1 VQIVCLLPEFEALVR
16 SARSNVDFKRRFRAW
31 LDGQTDGP
39 LGPLLSDMVR
49 LWSGT
54 GTGHT
59 LAEARAVLRR
69 IGGRDPTERARGAI
83 ARFASVAGV
92 TPDCDV
98 VLFAG
103 LRRPEGY
110 SRFDEGRNTIFIGL
124 DHASNQQYAD
134 HLELILAHELTHA
147 VRDPTLEVLADYDG
161 WPAMTH
167 DDFVERHPFREHL
180 VSEALAT
187 AVSEIGYPGKP
198 EWRYIYFAPDD
209 HAWCDGHRREIADR
223 MRRALADAEDYDTFY
238 ARGSVTPDSPDCCD
252 YYFGLHFGRHVLARE
267 PAAPILRTP
276 CTEILARF
284 LEPFVHEFVGPAPG
298 DRGRAERAAA
308 RVDER
313 AARDATEDELLAEGV
328 RRFQSDLAGLLSA
341 RPGAARDAQHALE
354 AAVAGERL
362 EYAGEPHDVGIG
374 PLALSAEDEAYLR
387 WVTER
392 LLGTAEKVVELYRR
406 DPEVRAYF
414 GFPPHLEQHA
424 LGEPG
429 YRPLVPIGRFDSFW
443 NGKRVRFLEL
453 NTNGTAAIVLADR
466 IGPLFLGLDA
476 TRPIVARHRLQA
488 LPLVRPLVDTLLD
501 CWRQAAEA
509 RGLAERPAHVAIVD
523 WDGLPTRHEL
533 VQLGQAL
540 GADGLDVTV
549 VDPKQLTYDGVR
561 LSARGQAI
569 DLVYRRLTTV
579 DIVRHPDALRP
590 LLDAARDGRVV
601 VVGSG
606 PADVAHSK
614 RLFAVLTHE
623 RWRRHFTM
631 EERALIDAHVPW
643 TRIFRPGLT
652 LHGGRLRDLRE
663 LALAERERFVLKP
676 AEGAEGRDVV
686 LGVELAAAEWER
698 EISRRYG
705 GYDVIQECVEAPE
718 RTFVVPDGDGLSAV
732 SQHLHLGEYVFGGT
746 LAGFLARVST
756 ELVLS
761 VSSDDRVVPCL
772 VLAGET
778 EDDRSSDL
786 SHP

>member
-1 VQIVCLLPEFEALVR
+1 MQIVCLLPEFETLVR

-31 LDGQTDGP
+31 LDAQANGP
-39 LGPLLSDMVR
+39 LAPLVSDMVR

-69 IGGRDPTERARGAI
+69 LDGVDPTQRAREAI
-83 ARFASVAGV
+83 ERYATAAGIA
-92 TPDCDV
+92 PDCDI
-98 VLFAG
+98 VLLAG

-124 DHASNQQYAD
+124 DHASNLQHED
-134 HLELILAHELTHA
+134 HLPLILAHELTHA
-147 VRDPTLEVLADYDG
+147 VRDPTPEVLADYDG

-187 AVSEIGYPGKP
+187 ALSELAYPGKP
-198 EWRYIYFAPDD
+198 EWRYIYFTAED
-209 HAWCDGHRREIADR
+209 HAWCNGHRREIAER

-252 YYFGLHFGRHVLARE
+252 YYFGLHLGRYVLARE
-267 PAAPILRTP
+267 PAPRLLRTP
-276 CTEILARF
+276 CTEILAEF
-284 LEPFVHEFVGPAPG
+284 LEPFIQAFVGSTAG
-298 DRGRAERAAA
+298 AAVGAGGAALTTAEPPPLAAA
-308 RVDER
+308 DDGV
-313 AARDATEDELLAEGV
+313 LAEGV
-328 RRFQSDLAGLLSA
+328 RRFVTEIAAELGA
-341 RPGAARDAQHALE
+341 RPGAAREAQQAFE
-354 AAVAGERL
+354 REVARERL

-374 PLALSAEDEAYLR
+374 PLALSSEDEAYLR
-387 WVTER
+387 WASER

-406 DPEVRAYF
+406 DPDVRAYF
-414 GFPPHLEQHA
+414 GFPAHLEAQA
-424 LGEPG
+424 LTEPG
-429 YRPLVPIGRFDSFW
+429 YRPLVPIGRFDSYW

-466 IGPLFLGLDA
+466 VGPLFLGLEA
-476 TRPIVARHRLQA
+476 LGRIGARHRAQA
-488 LPLVRPLVDTLLD
+488 LPIVRPLVDTLLD
-501 CWRQAAEA
+501 CWRQASDA
-509 RGLAERPAHVAIVD
+509 RGLPERPGHVAIVD

-533 VQLGQAL
+533 VQLGEAL
-540 GADGLDVTV
+540 AEEGLQVSV
-549 VDPKQLTYDGVR
+549 VDPGELGYDGAR
-561 LSARGQAI
+561 LRARGRPV
-569 DLVYRRLTTV
+569 DLIYRRLTTV
-579 DIVRHPDALRP
+579 DIVRHPEPLRP
-590 LLDAARDGRVV
+590 LLEASSHGHVV
-601 VVGSG
+601 IVGSF

-676 AEGAEGRDVV
+676 AEGAEGRDVL
-686 LGVELAAAEWER
+686 LGHEASASEWER
-698 EISRRYG
+698 EVSRRYG
-705 GYDVIQECVEAPE
+705 GYDVIQERVEAPV
-718 RTFVVPDGDGLSAV
+718 RTFVVPEGDGVRVVA
-732 SQHLHLGEYVFGGT
+732 QHLHLGEYVFGGT

-756 ELVLS
+756 QLVLS
-761 VSSDDRVVPCL
+761 ASSDDRVVPCL
-772 VLAGET
+772 VLGGES
-778 EDDRSSDL
+778 EEDRSTDL

>member
-1 VQIVCLLPEFEALVR
+1 MRIVCLLPEFEALVR

-31 LDGQTDGP
+31 LDAQSGGP
-39 LGPLLSDMVR
+39 LAPLLSDMVR

-54 GTGHT
+54 GSGHT
-59 LAEARAVLRR
+59 LSEARAVLKR
-69 IGGRDPTERARGAI
+69 IPPGDPTERARGAVE
-83 ARFASVAGV
+83 RFARAAGT

-124 DHASNQQYAD
+124 DHASNLQHAD

-147 VRDPTLEVLADYDG
+147 VRDPAPEVLADYDG
-161 WPAMTH
+161 WSEMTH

-187 AVSEIGYPGKP
+187 ALSEAAYPGKP
-198 EWRYIYFAPDD
+198 EWRYLYFTPED
-209 HAWCDGHRREIADR
+209 HAWCEAHRREIAER

-238 ARGSVTPDSPDCCD
+238 SRGSVTPDSPDCCD
-252 YYFGLHFGRHVLARE
+252 YYFGLHLGRYVLGRTGA
-267 PAAPILRTP
+267 LRVLCTP
-276 CTEILARF
+276 CTEVLAEF
-284 LEPFVHEFVGPAPG
+284 LEPFLEEFVGPTTAVTRPRVSRVPEG
-298 DRGRAERAAA
+298 AAA
-308 RVDER
+308 IAGAD
-313 AARDATEDELLAEGV
+313 DGLLAPDV
-328 RRFQSDLAGLLSA
+328 RAFFAEMTTALAA
-341 RPGAARDAQHALE
+341 RPGSAREAQRTLE
-354 AAVAGERL
+354 AMVRRERL

-374 PLALSAEDEAYLR
+374 PLALETEDEAYLR

-392 LLGTAEKVVELYRR
+392 LLGTAEKVVDLYRR
-406 DPEVRAYF
+406 DREIRAYF
-414 GFPPHLEQHA
+414 GFPPHLEEQA
-424 LGEPG
+424 LTEPG
-429 YRPLVPIGRFDSFW
+429 YRPFVPIGRFDSYW

-466 IGPLFLGLDA
+466 IGSLFFTLDRLGA
-476 TRPIVARHRLQA
+476 IAVRHRARA

-509 RGLAERPAHVAIVD
+509 RGLGERPASVAIVD
-523 WDGLPTRHEL
+523 WDGLATAQEL
-533 VQLGQAL
+533 AQLADAL
-540 GADGLDVTV
+540 RAEGLPVDV
-549 VDPKQLTYDGVR
+549 VDPRELTYDGRR
-561 LSARGQAI
+561 LVARGRAI

-579 DIVRHPDALRP
+579 DVVRHPDVLRP
-590 LLDAARDGRVV
+590 LLDASKAGRVV
-601 VVGSG
+601 VVGSF

-652 LHGGRLRDLRE
+652 LHGGRLRDLRD

-686 LGVELAAAEWER
+686 LGIQASPDEWER
-698 EISRRYG
+698 EVARRYG
-705 GYDVIQECVEAPE
+705 GYDVIQEHVEAPTC
-718 RTFVVPDGDGLSAV
+718 TFVVPEGDGVRAV
-732 SQHLHLGEYVFGGT
+732 AQRLHLGEYVFGGA

-761 VSSDDRVVPCL
+761 ASSDDRVVPCL
-772 VLAGET
+772 VLGGEG
-778 EDDRSSDL
+778 DVDRSSDL

>member
-31 LDGQTDGP
+31 LDGQAEGP
-39 LGPLLSDMVR
+39 LAPLLSDMVR

-69 IGGRDPTERARGAI
+69 IGGGDPTERARTAV
-83 ARFASVAGV
+83 ARFAEAAGV
-92 TPDCDV
+92 LPDCDV
-98 VLFAG
+98 VLLAG

-124 DHASNQQYAD
+124 DHASNLQHAD
-134 HLELILAHELTHA
+134 HLELILSHELTHA

-187 AVSEIGYPGKP
+187 AVSELAYPGKP
-198 EWRYIYFAPDD
+198 EWRYLYFAPDD
-209 HAWCDGHRREIADR
+209 HAWCVTHRREIAER

-252 YYFGLHFGRHVLARE
+252 YYFGLHLGRYVLARE
-267 PAAPILRTP
+267 PAAQLLRTS
-276 CTEILARF
+276 CTEILARY
-284 LEPFVHEFVGPAPG
+284 LEPFVQEFVGGTPG
-298 DRGRAERAAA
+298 ERAERAAA
-308 RVDER
+308 LREAQAGLSR
-313 AARDATEDELLAEGV
+313 TEDELLPEGV
-328 RRFQSDLAGLLSA
+328 RQFVADLTAHLSA
-341 RPGAARDAQHALE
+341 RPGAAADAQRTLE
-354 AAVAGERL
+354 EAVARERL
-362 EYAGEPHDVGIG
+362 EYAGEPHAVGIC
-374 PLALSAEDEAYLR
+374 PLVLSGEDEAYLR

-392 LLGTAEKVVELYRR
+392 LVGTAEKVVELYRR
-406 DPEVRAYF
+406 DAEVRAYF
-414 GFPPHLEQHA
+414 GFPAHLERHA

-429 YRPLVPIGRFDSFW
+429 YRPLVPLGRFDSYW

-453 NTNGTAAIVLADR
+453 NTNGTAANVLADR
-466 IGPLFLGLDA
+466 IGPLFLEIDA
-476 TRPIVARHRLQA
+476 LRALAVRHRARALPIVRS
-488 LPLVRPLVDTLLD
+488 LVDTLLD
-501 CWRQAAEA
+501 CWRQAADA
-509 RGLAERPAHVAIVD
+509 RGLSERPARLAIVD
-523 WDGLPTRHEL
+523 WAGLATGHEL
-533 VQLGQAL
+533 VQLAQAL
-540 GADGLDVTV
+540 AAEGLDAAV
-549 VDPKQLTYDGVR
+549 VDPKELAYDGAR
-561 LSARGQAI
+561 LAARGVPI

-579 DIVRHPDALRP
+579 DLVRHPEALRP
-590 LLDAARDGRVV
+590 LLAAANDGRVV

-652 LHGGRLRDLRE
+652 LHGGRLRDLRQ

-686 LGVELAAAEWER
+686 LGVELSSAEWER
-698 EISRRYG
+698 EVARRYG

-718 RTFVVPDGDGLSAV
+718 RTFVVPEGDGLRAV
-732 SQHLHLGEYVFGGT
+732 SQHLHLGEYVFGGA

-761 VSSDDRVVPCL
+761 ASSDDRVVPCL
-772 VLAGET
+772 VLGGES
-778 EDDRSSDL
+778 EEDRSSDL